1 MPDPLILASGSQ
13 IRSELLKN
21 AGVEFTVQ
29 KARVD
34 EDSIKAA
41 LVNEGAPTHD
51 IADTLAEYK
60 ARKVSQNHP
69 KALVLGC
76 DQVLDFHGGLISKPE
91 TREVALA
98 QLTAFSGERHKLLS
112 AAVIYQNGKP
122 LWRHVGVVRMQM
134 RDVSQNYLKSYIDR
148 NWDDIRHCVGAY
160 QLEKEGV
167 RLFTRID
174 GDYFTVLGM
183 PLLEIL
189 SYLTLR
195 GDLPT

>member
-13 IRSELLKN
+13 IRSELLEN

-34 EDSIKAA
+34 EVSIKSA
-41 LVNEGAPTHD
+41 LENEGAPPRD

-60 ARKVSQNHP
+60 ARKVSQSNP
-69 KALVLGC
+69 NALVLGC
-76 DQVLDFHGGLISKPE
+76 DQVLDFRGSLISKPE
-91 TREVALA
+91 TQDAALA
-98 QLTAFSGERHKLLS
+98 QLTAFSGERHQLLS
-112 AAVIYQNGKP
+112 AAVIYHRGKP
-122 LWRHVGVVRMQM
+122 LWRHIGVVRMHM

-167 RLFTRID
+167 RLFTRIE

-195 GDLPT
+195 GDLPS